1 MIDLRIFAEKFS
13 VIVLIK
19 CFCNNGKVRPPSG
32 VYHLIRLCYTCVMRI
47 EEGLKLN
54 YSDVLL
60 RPKRS
65 TLTSRKE
72 VELEREFK
80 FYHSPKR
87 WCGIP
92 IMAANMATCGTFNM
106 AKVLAPH
113 KIITAFH
120 KYYQL
125 NEYKKFFRSF
135 NDPDFIVYTLGTR
148 KEDFEKL
155 CKIKEEKI
163 IDNFSFVCIDIPNGY
178 LEHFLVK
185 IAEVRKLLPR
195 HIIIA
200 GNVVTNEITEEIIL
214 SGADIVKVGIGPGS
228 VCTTRRMTGVG
239 YPQLSAVIE
248 CADAAHQ
255 ISNKSGHGLVIADGG
270 QQYPSCVAKAFCAGA
285 DFNMFGSM
293 FSGYDQSEGEIVEK
307 NGKKYKEYFGS
318 ASNKALKTYYGKKA
332 SHRASEGRE
341 VLMPY
346 KGDMEPFIQDLF
358 GALRST
364 GTYIGARRLKEFS
377 KRATFIRTNS
387 QLTTYLE
394 PFDTGE

>member
-1 MIDLRIFAEKFS
+1 
-13 VIVLIK
+13 
-19 CFCNNGKVRPPSG
+19 
-32 VYHLIRLCYTCVMRI
+32 
-47 EEGLKLN
+47 
-54 YSDVLL
+54 
-60 RPKRS
+60 
-65 TLTSRKE
+65 
-72 VELEREFK
+72 
-80 FYHSPKR
+80 
-87 WCGIP
+87 
-92 IMAANMATCGTFNM
+92 M

-113 KIITAFH
+113 KIITTFH
-120 KYYQL
+120 KYYKID
-125 NEYKKFFRSF
+125 EYKKFFKTF
-135 NDPDFIVYTLGTR
+135 NNPDFIVYTLGTR
-148 KEDFEKL
+148 SEDFKKLHQMIKEKL
-155 CKIKEEKI
+155 

-178 LEHFLVK
+178 LEHFLGK
-185 IAEVRKLLPR
+185 IVEVRKLLPK

-228 VCTTRRMTGVG
+228 VCPTRRMTGVG

-248 CADAAHQ
+248 CADAAHG
-255 ISNKSGHGLVIADGG
+255 IANNNGHGLVIADGG

-293 FSGYDQSEGEIVEK
+293 FSGYDQSDGKLVKK

-318 ASNKALKTYYGKKA
+318 ASNKALHTYYGKKD

-346 KGDMEPFIQDLF
+346 KGDVELFIQDLF
-358 GALRST
+358 GSLRST

-377 KRATFIRTNS
+377 KRATFIKTNN

-394 PFDTGE
+394 PFDTENMT